1 MLIADPGWIKKSALL
16 SLALAVPSFI
26 LLVKVW
32 RDRSQR
38 PKSTSSAT
46 LAIWAGL
53 VFLATYVAWFV
64 NVTFEKSVMFMVAWP
79 LIGILLALLGCG
91 ISLAV
96 GGEDRKKLF
105 IANALLLILAVASII
120 APN

>member
-1 MLIADPGWIKKSALL
+1 LDQKVGASFACAGGSVAHTACE
-16 SLALAVPSFI
+16 SLAGSLPA
-26 LLVKVW
+26 
-32 RDRSQR
+32 SQVYFECDFGDLGR
-38 PKSTSSAT
+38 
-46 LAIWAGL
+46 AG
-53 VFLATYVAWFV
+53 FLATYVAWFV